1 MNKNKTDDKIL
12 KDLVEKLKKE
22 EKPSWKE
29 LEKQGSW
36 EVSCTAEDIWG
47 KKKKNK

>member
-22 EKPSWKE
+22 EKPS
-29 LEKQGSW
+29 
-36 EVSCTAEDIWG
+36 
-47 KKKKNK
+47 